1 MSPLPR
7 RTVLSGAA
15 AAVAAG
21 TTSPLFS
28 GITRQAAAG
37 VVPTTPEAEVD
48 PLIGVDNGGEIVP
61 GAYVPFGFAKPSP
74 DCVSIPGGE
83 SPTSGYRSNRDI
95 RGFSQTHVSGTGGA
109 SKYGNFRI
117 TPRAGSIS
125 TVKPATDIAQGSAKR
140 DERAAPGYYGV
151 TLTRDGGIRA
161 ELTATRMC
169 AVHKYTFPVDKSG
182 ILLIDASSVIETQN
196 GQQPLTCEVTI
207 VGDRRIEIIGR
218 FRGGWNPGEYT
229 LYAVLEFN
237 RPFVGYGTWAQD
249 TVTERSRR
257 LARAGWHTGAYA
269 TFDTKTQRDVEV
281 RIGLSWRD
289 LARAGQNL
297 RSQLGSDD
305 FAAVARRGRQIWAEN
320 LARIEVDGGSA
331 AERTCFYSALLH
343 AQAMP
348 HDLTGENIWW
358 DSPRAHYEDF
368 YTLWDTFRTVN
379 PLLTLI
385 QPRRQAD
392 LVQSLV
398 ETFTRTGWMPD
409 ARIAGHNGYTQG
421 GTNGDVIVADALLK
435 QLPDIDYATA
445 YRALRK
451 NADVESDDA
460 LKQGRQLADYK
471 KLGYLPVDQSG
482 PTMWWSGRSASR
494 TLEYSYNDFCI
505 AAVAWR
511 HGDNEKA
518 MLDWVRAESWKKLWD
533 KENRVIRPRYV
544 DGTWLADFD
553 KDRAYRGWSDP
564 FYEGTARQ
572 YSTYVPHD
580 VQGVINRTGGDSG
593 FVAWLDELFDG
604 GHYNPGNEPDLL
616 AGYLYIHA
624 GRHDRTAERVRSLL
638 STKYSIDRDGLPEN
652 DDAGTLSAWYVWG
665 ALGLFPNAGQ
675 DWYYIGSPV
684 FAQSRIKVSGGT
696 LTIQADG
703 VSAAAKYVQSATLHG
718 RPLHRA
724 WLRHSDIVG
733 GGTLWLTMGQSPS
746 GWARQADAR
755 PPSMSQPY

>member
-7 RTVLSGAA
+7 RTVLSAA
-15 AAVAAG
+15 AAAAAG

-28 GITRQAAAG
+28 ATSRPAEAAA
-37 VVPTTPEAEVD
+37 VPGPPEAEAD
-48 PLIGVDNGGEIVP
+48 PLIGVDHGGEIVP

-74 DCVSIPGGE
+74 DCVSILGGE
-83 SPTSGYRSNRDI
+83 SPTSGYRSDRDI

-117 TPRAGSIS
+117 TPRAGSINDI
-125 TVKPATDIAQGSAKR
+125 KPATDLVRGSAKS

-151 TLTRDGGIRA
+151 ILTRDGGIQA

-169 AVHKYTFPVDKSG
+169 AVHKYTFPAGKPG
-182 ILLIDASSVIETQN
+182 ILLIDASSVIESPN
-196 GQQPLTCEVTI
+196 GQQPLTCEVTV
-207 VGDRRIEIIGR
+207 VGDRRIEIVGR
-218 FRGGWNPGEYT
+218 FKGGWNPGEYT
-229 LYAVLEFN
+229 LYAVVEFN
-237 RPFVGYGTWAQD
+237 RPFAGHGTWAQD
-249 TVTERSRR
+249 TVTEGSRR
-257 LARAGWHTGAYA
+257 LARAGSHTGAYA
-269 TFDTKTQRDVEV
+269 TFGTGTRRDVEV

-289 LARAGQNL
+289 LTRAEQNL
-297 RSQLGSDD
+297 RSQIGSDD
-305 FAAVARRGRQIWAEN
+305 FAAVSAHARQIWAEN
-320 LARIEVDGGSA
+320 LARIDVDGGSA
-331 AERTCFYSALLH
+331 AERTCFYSTLLH
-343 AQAMP
+343 TQAMP

-368 YTLWDTFRTVN
+368 YTLRDTFRTVN

-409 ARIAGHNGYTQG
+409 ARIAGHHGYTQG

-435 QLPDIDYATA
+435 QLPDIDYAAA

-451 NADVESDDA
+451 NADVDSDDA
-460 LKQGRQLADYK
+460 LRQGRQLTDYK
-471 KLGYLPVDQSG
+471 RLGYLPVDPSG
-482 PTMWWSGRSASR
+482 PETWWSGRSASR

-511 HGDNEKA
+511 RGDNEKA
-518 MLDWVRAESWKKLWD
+518 AQDWARAGNWKKLWD
-533 KENRVIRPRYV
+533 KESRAIRPRYA

-553 KDRAYRGWSDP
+553 RDRAYRGWGDP

-572 YSTYVPHD
+572 YSTFVPHD
-580 VQGVINRTGGDSG
+580 VQGVINRTGGDAG

-616 AGYLYIHA
+616 AAYLYIHA
-624 GRHDRTAERVRSLL
+624 GRPDRTADRVRRLL
-638 STKYSIDRDGLPEN
+638 AEEYSTGRDGLPEN

-684 FAQSRIKVSGGT
+684 FTQSRIKVSGGI

-703 VSAAAKYVQSATLHG
+703 VGAAAKYVQSATLHG
-718 RPLHRA
+718 RPLDRA

-733 GGTLWLTMGQSPS
+733 GGTLRLIMGQSPS
-746 GWARQADAR
+746 GWAREVGAR
-755 PPSMSQPY
+755 PPSMSQPC